1 MVLQYIGATTINS
14 ASVGASGQ
22 VRDGFSKRK
31 SESDHAVD
39 NDLQLSRPFRKT
51 WRRVLL
57 TSGMLEVQ

>member
-39 NDLQLSRPFRKT
+39 NDLQLSPAFQEDLAACTTNKRYA
-51 WRRVLL
+51 
-57 TSGMLEVQ
+57 